1 MELLTLFAFIF
12 ACYGF
17 SNIVVYSSLF
27 SGFRELMNKLHSKLG
42 ELVSCMMCFP
52 TWAGMILSA
61 INLFLIQNIM
71 FTPMNLLFSENIFDY
86 YDFTFWITA
95 FIIILVDGLIGSA
108 TTWLIHTIQE
118 HFEK

>member
-1 MELLTLFAFIF
+1 MELLTFLVFIF

-27 SGFRELMNKLHSKLG
+27 SGFRKLMEYIHPKLG
-42 ELVSCMMCFP
+42 EMVSCMMCFP
-52 TWAGMILSA
+52 TWAGMILSG

-86 YDFTFWITA
+86 YGFTFFITA
-95 FIIILVDGLIGSA
+95 FVIIWVDGLISSA
-108 TTWLIHTIQE
+108 TTWAIHTIQE
-118 HFEK
+118 YFEK